1 MRREITNVISAKTVT
16 LDEAIDLVNEDNGV
30 LEVLR
35 RRTENQF
42 DQISPGGNHMFDLSI
57 DAKRMG
63 LREELVH
70 NLLLKEIVGS

>member
-1 MRREITNVISAKTVT
+1 
-16 LDEAIDLVNEDNGV
+16 
-30 LEVLR
+30 
-35 RRTENQF
+35 
-42 DQISPGGNHMFDLSI
+42 MFDLSI